1 LNPHR
6 NSSSRNASKT
16 AVKRPLKS
24 DTRSIEISS
33 SESEDDRDDNNDQ
46 KLKLLQSIDW
56 LKTFQPKE
64 VSELAVHPKKV
75 EDLRNWFK
83 FLKIPNKI
91 LLIEG
96 PTGAAKTAALRLI
109 AKEQGFLVNEFI
121 NATDIEFDLLQED
134 NSNFHQ
140 RYENQST
147 KFSDFLLRSSRFD
160 SLFDCDKQ
168 RLLMVKDFP
177 NIFLKKVDEFWKIL
191 REYSLEGNSPL
202 VFILTETNSKALN
215 ISYSLFPESIRLE
228 LSIDSIQFNAVSATM
243 MKRGVKRII
252 QIIEGNVNYRP
263 FFKRPSEEVVQDL
276 IEQSCGDLRN
286 CVLNLNF
293 ASSSSQFKISSVKK
307 PAKRGAKKQKTTL
320 KANDEAGI
328 GKNEVVSLMH
338 GLGRVFHPKLEFN
351 ESSKRMEL
359 THKPETITESFQSQ
373 PSNFIKLIHSN
384 YMKNFSDIDDVS
396 AAADI
401 LSLSDCIESEY
412 RDTNLSY
419 VNLNLVIR
427 STMIL
432 NTSPAAGFRT
442 ISAYANKKFKNLEE
456 NRREKFASAVKWW
469 DNGHMMTPKDFFCDH
484 QQFVDIIK
492 KHQS

>member
-1 LNPHR
+1 M
-6 NSSSRNASKT
+6 
-16 AVKRPLKS
+16 
-24 DTRSIEISS
+24 
-33 SESEDDRDDNNDQ
+33 
-46 KLKLLQSIDW
+46 
-56 LKTFQPKE
+56 
-64 VSELAVHPKKV
+64 
-75 EDLRNWFK
+75 
-83 FLKIPNKI
+83 
-91 LLIEG
+91 
-96 PTGAAKTAALRLI
+96 
-109 AKEQGFLVNEFI
+109 NEFI
-121 NATDIEFDLLQED
+121 NATDIESDLLQELPD
-134 NSNFHQ
+134 HYQ

-147 KFSDFLLRSSRFD
+147 KFSDFLLRSSRFE

-177 NIFLKKVDEFWKIL
+177 NAFLKKVDEFWKIL
-191 REYSLEGNSPL
+191 REYSLEGNAPL
-202 VFILTETNSKALN
+202 IFILTETNSKALN

-252 QIIEGNVNYRP
+252 DIVEANVNYRP

-293 ASSSSQFKISSVKK
+293 ASSSSRFKISSMKR
-307 PAKRGAKKQKTTL
+307 PAKKGAKKAKTTL

-351 ESSKRMEL
+351 ETSKRMEL
-359 THKPETITESFQSQ
+359 THNPETITESFQSQ

-384 YMKNFSDIDDVS
+384 YIKNFSDIEDVS
-396 AAADI
+396 SAADI
-401 LSLSDCIESEY
+401 LSLCDCIESEY
-412 RDTNLSY
+412 RDANLSY

-427 STMIL
+427 STMVL

-456 NRREKFASAVKWW
+456 NRREKFASASKLH
-469 DNGHMMTPKDFFCDH
+469 GHMMAPKDFFCDH

-492 KHQS
+492 KQHT